1 MNKKKS
7 KRPIRIINNNKKQRY
22 IIINGKKYKIKSDLS
37 NKKLFKIVTNIKLKI
52 KNKGNKKRNIGLK
65 KKIRKLTLNEINY
78 SIILLNNTKEQLKK
92 EREEFL

>member
-7 KRPIRIINNNKKQRY
+7 KRPIRIIKNKKGQRY

-37 NKKLFKIVTNIKLKI
+37 DKQLFKIVTNIKIKI
-52 KNKGNKKRNIGLK
+52 KNKGNKKRNVGLK
-65 KKIRKLTLNEINY
+65 KEIRKLTPNKINY
-78 SIILLNNTKEQLKK
+78 STILLNDTKEQLKK